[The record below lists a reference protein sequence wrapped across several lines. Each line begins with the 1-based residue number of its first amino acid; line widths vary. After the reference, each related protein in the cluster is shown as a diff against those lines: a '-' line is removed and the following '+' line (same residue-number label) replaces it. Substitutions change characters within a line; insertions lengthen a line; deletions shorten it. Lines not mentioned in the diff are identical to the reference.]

1 MGGSVNGWMG
11 SVALKLGFCGKQGD
25 WRLLLLQRLN
35 LRRWLVVG
43 LSLVFWAGAIS
54 LFPLPAQAAADSSS
68 ASSALTPLTLEL
80 LKERIQNPSQSDG
93 TRTIDL
99 RRTLIDLRPGQSD
112 IANSFYKLLQGQL
125 QGQGF
130 AYGLDL
136 SYAKIKG
143 TLDLRE
149 LGLRAPLYGKAL
161 DPIFSDQEKEQLNR
175 DRKRL
180 NQISQLSRSLLI
192 QSQPITSQITV
203 FRGPLKLLQTQ
214 FQGGLQASDMFFLN
228 RIEAQGAVFCGDV
241 TWNEAR
247 FSGAVN
253 FTGTVFCQ
261 TARFRNTIFFSAARF
276 SQTQFQGYATFQG
289 SEFQKTANFNRADF
303 SETADFS
310 RISWSENADFAK
322 TTWHELANLNR
333 NHFSQSLFLTE
344 ARFDAPLSL
353 RESRFEQ
360 PANLRSVQIFKQADF
375 GDTSFAQGAY
385 LNIANLKFNPE
396 ETEILGNPGKVSRR
410 LSVPTLQGNETLL
423 RNLVRNF
430 RNLEQIADANQIEYM
445 TETLRRQSLEQR
457 LLGINVNRASVE
469 RLMQAGF
476 SDEQAAA
483 IVQQR
488 EEQQFTSTSD
498 LLKLDEVDLA
508 TYVKMRDRIVAGRP
522 LTPISWI
529 ATALHWVEL
538 SLLILLSRYG
548 TSFGL
553 TFGVGMVS
561 LACFGLLFWLVDR
574 VREHRFA
581 EGITLPEAAWV
592 LTSFGGLVIGGISA
606 IVRSSDYPWLALL
619 SLSLLIIPVPAS
631 LIVGRYRQPSEEP
644 DRSYFVEDSSLRQL
658 RILIGRLPIMPRYTP
673 FFRERY
679 QPILWERRWGWLNYF
694 DLSLNNL
701 LKFGFN
707 DIRLRDEQMPGL
719 ITALVWYQW
728 ALGLLYFA
736 LLLWTLSR
744 TIPGLNLLIYFK

>member
-1 MGGSVNGWMG
+1 MLAGNAQPGKRLV
-11 SVALKLGFCGKQGD
+11 LGLVRPFVRVLYRFD
-25 WRLLLLQRLN
+25 IDRWRRRLVVCLSLLLCI
-35 LRRWLVVG
+35 
-43 LSLVFWAGAIS
+43 SAIA
-54 LFPLPAQAAADSSS
+54 LFAPPAQAASDT
-68 ASSALTPLTLEL
+68 ASDLTPLTVEL
-80 LKERIQNPSQSDG
+80 LKERIRNPSQVDG
-93 TRTIDL
+93 VKTIDL
-99 RRTLIDLRPGQSD
+99 RRTLIDLRPEQGEL
-112 IANSFYKLLQGQL
+112 ANQFYKLLQGQL

-130 AYGLDL
+130 PYGLDL
-136 SYAKIKG
+136 SYAQIKG
-143 TLDLRE
+143 TFDLRE

-161 DPIFSDQEKEQLNR
+161 DPIFSDKEKEQLNR

-192 QSQPITSQITV
+192 QNQPMASQITV
-203 FRGPLKLLQTQ
+203 FRGPLRLLQTQ
-214 FQGGLQASDMFFLN
+214 FQGNLQASDMFFLN
-228 RIEAQGAVFCGDV
+228 RIEAQGAAFCGESI
-241 TWNEAR
+241 WNEVR
-247 FSGAVN
+247 FSGVVN
-253 FTGTVFCQ
+253 FTGTIFCQ
-261 TARFRNTIFFSAARF
+261 ATRFRNAIFFNTTRF
-276 SQTQFQGYATFQG
+276 SQTQFQGNVTFQG

-303 SETADFS
+303 RETADFS
-310 RISWSENADFAK
+310 RISWGENADFAK
-322 TTWHELANLNR
+322 TTWHALANLNR
-333 NHFSQSLFLTE
+333 SQFSQSLFLTE

-360 PANLRSVQIFKQADF
+360 PANLRGVQLFKQADF

-385 LNIANLKFNPE
+385 LNIAGLRFNPE

-430 RNLEQIADANQIEYM
+430 RNLEQIADANQIEYL
-445 TETLRRQSLEQR
+445 TETLRRQSLQQR

-469 RLMQAGF
+469 RLMQVGF
-476 SDEQAAA
+476 SPDQAAA
-483 IVQQR
+483 IAQQR
-488 EEQQFTSTSD
+488 QEQQFTSTAD

-522 LTPISWI
+522 LSLVSWI
-529 ATALHWVEL
+529 ATALHWAEL

-561 LACFGLLFWLVDR
+561 LASFGLLFWLVDR
-574 VREHRFA
+574 VREHQFTD
-581 EGITLPEAAWV
+581 GITLPEATWV
-592 LTSFGGLVIGGISA
+592 LSSFSLLVIGGTSA
-606 IVRSSDYPWLALL
+606 IIRNSDYPLLALV
-619 SLSLLIIPVPAS
+619 SLSLLIIPIPAS
-631 LIVGRYRQPSEEP
+631 LIIARYRQPSEEP

-707 DIRLRDEQMPGL
+707 DIRIRDEQMPGL